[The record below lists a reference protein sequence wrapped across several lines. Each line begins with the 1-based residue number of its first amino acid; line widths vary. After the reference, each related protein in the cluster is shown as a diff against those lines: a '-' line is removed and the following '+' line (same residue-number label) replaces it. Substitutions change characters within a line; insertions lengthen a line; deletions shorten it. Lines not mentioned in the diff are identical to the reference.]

1 MSGAE
6 IDRRGLISGIGAGL
20 ALATPLIARAQS
32 AGGAAQV
39 ACPAGTFLGER
50 SGSGVMTFRGIR
62 YGRAQRFR
70 APTPE
75 PRATAPVRA
84 IQWGPS
90 CPQAG
95 KGYAGDT
102 AGIPANEDC
111 LVLNIWTTG
120 KGTGPKP
127 VMFYIHGGAYSSGT
141 GSSALYDGT
150 QLAQRDMVVV
160 TINHRLNAFG
170 YLYLARLDPRFA
182 DSGNA
187 GQLDLIL
194 ALKWVRDNIAAF
206 GGDPA
211 RVMVFGQSGGG
222 AKIAT
227 MTGMP
232 AAKGLFSRAI
242 TMSGQQVTASGP
254 LNATTRAKAYLAK
267 LGNPSI
273 DDLLAMP
280 VGKLVDGL
288 AATDPILGGGLY
300 MGPVLDMKWLVR
312 HPFYPDAN
320 PIGLSIPMILGNCR
334 QETGAFID
342 PDSPT
347 MKGLSWDNIAQRMGP
362 QLRIDALPEWIVSE
376 YRARFPSWSPGQV
389 MWDATTAGRSWR
401 GQVIEAEERA
411 RAGAPAWVYQVDYA
425 SRTDPRRGAMH
436 TMDIALS
443 FGTLGAPGSQT
454 GTGADARA
462 ASKAVQDSYVAFAR
476 TGNPSHPG
484 LPAWPKYEL
493 GRRATMIFDVNSHI
507 EDNPRRWQRELFARI
522 PYIQPGS

>member
-6 IDRRGLISGIGAGL
+6 IDRRGLIGGIGAGL
-20 ALATPLIARAQS
+20 ALATPLIARAQM
-32 AGGAAQV
+32 AGGTAEITS
-39 ACPAGTFLGER
+39 PAGTFIGDR
-50 SGSGVMTFRGIR
+50 SGSGVMAFRGIR
-62 YGRAQRFR
+62 YGRADRFR

-84 IQWGPS
+84 AKYGPAS
-90 CPQAG
+90 PQAG
-95 KGYAGDT
+95 RGAAGDEGLGT
-102 AGIPANEDC
+102 SEDC
-111 LVLNIWTTG
+111 LFLNVWTTG
-120 KGTGPKP
+120 KTSTPKP
-127 VMFYIHGGAYSSGT
+127 VMFYIHGGAYSGGS
-141 GSSALYDGT
+141 GSSPLYDGSI
-150 QLAQRDMVVV
+150 LAQRDMVVV
-160 TINHRLNAFG
+160 TINHRLNIFG
-170 YLYLARLDPRFA
+170 YLYLARLFPGFA
-182 DSGNA
+182 DSGNN
-187 GQLDLIL
+187 GQLDIIL
-194 ALKWVRDNIAAF
+194 ALQWVQKNIAAF
-206 GGDPA
+206 GGDPN

-267 LGNPSI
+267 LGNPGV

-280 VGKLVDGL
+280 TGKLVEAL
-288 AATDPILGGGLY
+288 STTDPILGGGLY
-300 MGPVLDMKWLVR
+300 MGPVLDMKWLTR

-320 PIGLSIPMILGNCR
+320 PIGLSIPMIMGNCK

-342 PDSPT
+342 PDSAT
-347 MKGLSWDNIAQRMGP
+347 MKGLSWDNITERMGP
-362 QLRIDALPEWIVSE
+362 QLRIDALPEWIVAE
-376 YRARFPSWSPGQV
+376 YRKRFPQWTPEQV
-389 MWDATTAGRSWR
+389 MYDATTAGRSWR

-411 RAGAPAWVYQVDYA
+411 KAGAPAWVYQVDYA
-425 SRTDPRRGAMH
+425 SRLDPRRGAMH

-476 TGNPSHPG
+476 TGNPNHPG
-484 LPAWPKYEL
+484 LPAWPKYDL
-493 GRRATMIFDVNSHI
+493 ARRSTMIFDVNSRV

-522 PYIQPGS
+522 PYIQPGT